1 MTVGLIILPT
11 RVDGGTHVHAA
22 SDTVAEHNC
31 TIAAEGFT
39 LDQAT
44 MSFFVANGINV
55 GDYDFAQGPLVVS
68 ATEEI
73 HWTGTLTV
81 PDGMFIGICTG
92 GFDYSMGTL
101 EFEGSGGVYLLNC
114 QNTLTEHK
122 DCQAFTDTDVMYIT
136 QDIVTMYEDWARAY
150 GVTEPILNE
159 NLSFAL
165 FEDITFTTNILAPA
179 EGYTRNFCKNGHTLT
194 FGEGVDF
201 SAFNGT
207 VNILDCQNM
216 PKLVHSCAVAH
227 YSTDPVTQENIAT
240 YLQQMPA
247 LPVGTIVCVHLAE
260 DIDYEA
266 EVRLPDGVIVAVCLN
281 GFTLSGVKVNDSA
294 STVGGFF
301 TYDCEQH
308 TCRIAGQT
316 QTATYTL
323 TQDVVN
329 FLEAAY
335 ELDPDFIE
343 EYQHY
348 ALAGDVTLKS
358 ELWLADK
365 GNSAIFC
372 KNGYSINDEV
382 GLNLSYGDVMYI
394 DCNKTQMKDIVH
406 ESQMFGDSSFPMAQE
421 TFNDFNESL
430 KPYLYSEKYSY
441 GQYNYWSYLDSAQTV
456 WYIDR
461 TMSNRYITPM
471 SSTNNKDY
479 SFYFYAGSA
488 SIWDSVN
495 YVYNTVYTY
504 MGSCYYYSESEN
516 STYGYTSYLLP
527 AVAEDGSIYLALVNN
542 SNITYDSEL
551 GAYFAKYTEAREVTT
566 TLDDGSTQ
574 TDTVNV
580 DVTVPVYFWEYNS
593 GIGNLTVTI
602 DGATYYLA
610 ADEQNGFHLDSVDNF
625 TAEKLPSYYDWKY
638 RYCSDGSAFL
648 FHLSEDV
655 SWEGTLTVPAGQ
667 ILVIFTN
674 GHTATGDYVH
684 NDYGGVYIFNDDI
697 HACPSAPEIPITI
710 SHDFIDLMLLM
721 NGGGEIEMPARQ
733 YVALGEDITS
743 IDPRFVLSS
752 NTTLYICTNGYTIS
766 DDAIAQLTANGAG
779 VELIDCDDL
788 SHDSCGR
795 IQNQNIQ
802 PVNQYLMV
810 NFYQNSSG
818 VFQLGAGTYYLY
830 LTSDITLKKELVIPA
845 GVELHICLNGYT
857 IKSPKIIT
865 EGTSNYTPENEC
877 NGAIFVQSGAYLAV
891 YDCSASGTGCIT
903 PDMEEMNGW
912 GSLVAYAVANEGV
925 FVLDSGNLLGMVSF
939 INSGDAEINGGSVY
953 GVLGAVAQ
961 GGSLTED
968 IGGGAASENPTLVVN
983 NASINSALIGVIGQG
998 GDVTLNNTELSA
1010 GVIGVGSDLDGSAT
1024 TVGSE
1029 FVINGGSIAVGAV
1042 KLEEFM
1048 EMYETAGISMDP
1060 EVIEDLMGDIEA
1072 AENGEV
1078 IVDNDEIYGVV
1089 SNNNISIS
1097 EDAQISIHPGAA
1109 ENAQTSAE
1117 LLLGEGASVTVTP
1130 STSGATDNQITIA
1143 GNAGAVPSDQV
1154 GNLFITGEGEAFET
1168 DENGNVIIVDVTTT
1182 AKLYA
1187 NSVSLN
1193 GILKLNLYF
1202 SLTESFI
1209 NNADARVL
1217 VNFRGEVYE
1226 LKVSQLWKSGS
1237 YNGITLNVSAK
1248 DYAEIVSVQF
1258 TDGTVVWD
1266 AEKTTSVSAY
1276 LDGIINDVNG
1286 IYDEYAENVA
1296 TYTKNYCMAAATHF
1310 LGTDYT
1316 PTEDVAST
1324 MAAIGIEQFLEY
1336 QHVTSGSSEK
1346 ITFAGASLFLEAGTK
1361 IRVYIQAKEGVDIS
1375 TVDVYVDGVKKDAT
1389 LYNASQR
1396 LYYVEVDNIAAKDL
1410 ANPHVFEADGASLS
1424 YSALSYCYITLRT
1437 KDTQPVDLVNVC
1449 CSLFAYY
1456 ESAVN
1461 YFNNK

>member
-1 MTVGLIILPT
+1 MVIGLVIVPARIDDT
-11 RVDGGTHVHAA
+11 DHVHAA
-22 SDTVAEHNC
+22 TDSSKAHECTVANGGS
-31 TIAAEGFT
+31 I
-39 LDQAT
+39 DQAT
-44 MSFFVANGINV
+44 MNFFVTNGLNF
-55 GDYDFAQGPLVVS
+55 GDYDFANGPMLIS
-68 ATEEI
+68 MSEEV
-73 HWTGTLTV
+73 HWTGTLTI
-81 PDGMFIGICTG
+81 PDGVFIGICTG
-92 GFDYSMGTL
+92 GFDYSMGELVL
-101 EFEGSGGVYLLNC
+101 EGRGGIYLLDC
-114 QNTLTEHK
+114 LVDLSEHK
-122 DCQAFTDTDVMYIT
+122 DCQAFPDGGVIT
-136 QDIVTMYEDWARAY
+136 VTQEFVNLYEDWAIAY
-150 GVTEPILNE
+150 GFDSTPMLNE
-159 NLSFAL
+159 NLTVALAENVSFKTNAL
-165 FEDITFTTNILAPA
+165 AAP
-179 EGYTRNFCKNGHTLT
+179 EGYTRSFCKNGFELS
-194 FGEGVDF
+194 FAEGVDF
-201 SAFNGT
+201 TAFGGT
-207 VNILDCQNM
+207 LNILDCRNM
-216 PKLVHSCAVAH
+216 PKLIHGCNVAH
-227 YSTDPVTQENIAT
+227 FETDPITQENVST
-240 YLQQMPA
+240 YVQMLNEIPA
-247 LPVGTIVCVHLAE
+247 GEIVYMHLAE
-260 DIDYEA
+260 DVEYNGT
-266 EVRLPDGVIVAVCLN
+266 VRVPDGVIVGLCLN
-281 GFTLSGVKVNDSA
+281 GFTLSGVTVDNSQ
-294 STVGGFF
+294 STSGGFF
-301 TYDCEQH
+301 TYDCAEH
-308 TCRIAGQT
+308 TCRIAGEKQD
-316 QTATYTL
+316 ADYVL
-323 TQDVVN
+323 TQEIVN

-335 ELDPDFIE
+335 EINEDTLDGYSF
-343 EYQHY
+343 
-348 ALAGDVTLKS
+348 ALGSDVTLKS
-358 ELWLADK
+358 EMWLAES
-365 GNSAIFC
+365 GSTVLFC

-421 TFNDFNESL
+421 TFNDFYESL

-441 GQYNYWSYLDSAQTV
+441 GQYNYWSYLDSEQTV

-471 SSTNNKDY
+471 NSTNNKDY

-504 MGSCYYYSESEN
+504 MGSCSYYSESEN

-638 RYCSDGSAFL
+638 RYGSDGSAFL

-655 SWEGTLTVPAGQ
+655 SWEGTLTVPEGQ
-667 ILVIFTN
+667 VLVILTN

-684 NDYGGVYIFNDDI
+684 NDFGGVYIFNDDV
-697 HACPSAPEIPITI
+697 HVCPSAPEIPMTI

-779 VELIDCDDL
+779 VELINCDDL
-788 SHDSCGR
+788 SHDSCGKLE
-795 IQNQNIQ
+795 NVDMQ

-830 LTSDITLKKELVIPA
+830 LTSDITLQKELVIPA

-912 GSLVAYAVANEGV
+912 GALAAYAVANEGV
-925 FVLDSGNLLGMVSF
+925 FVLDSGNLLGMIPF
-939 INSGDAEINGGSVY
+939 INGGDAEINGGSVY

-961 GGSLTED
+961 GESLTED
-968 IGGGAASENPTLVVN
+968 IGGGAASENPTLVIN
-983 NASINSALIGVIGQG
+983 NASINSVFIGVLGQG
-998 GDVTLNNTELSA
+998 GEVTFNNTDLSA
-1010 GVIGVGSDLDGSAT
+1010 GVLGVGSDLDGSAT

-1048 EMYETAGISMDP
+1048 EMYETAGINMDP
-1060 EVIEDLMGDIEA
+1060 ETVEDLMGDIEV

-1154 GNLFITGEGEAFET
+1154 GNLFITGEGEVFET
-1168 DENGNVIIVDVTTT
+1168 DENGELIIVDVTTT
-1182 AKLYA
+1182 AKFVG

-1202 SLTESFI
+1202 SLTESFV
-1209 NNADARVL
+1209 NNPDARVL
-1217 VNFRGEVYE
+1217 IGFKNEIHE
-1226 LKVSQLWKSGS
+1226 IKVSQLWKYS
-1237 YNGITLNVSAK
+1237 NFLAITLNIAAK
-1248 DYAEIVSVQF
+1248 DYAQTVSVQF

-1266 AEKTTSVSAY
+1266 AERTTSVSAY
-1276 LDGIINDVNG
+1276 LDGIINDANA
-1286 IYDEYAENVA
+1286 IYDEYAEEA
-1296 TYTKNYCMAAATHF
+1296 AKYTKNYCMAAATHF
-1310 LGTDYT
+1310 LGADYT

-1324 MAAIGIEQFLEY
+1324 MATIGIEQFLDY
-1336 QHVTSGSSEK
+1336 QYVMSGSSDK
-1346 ITFAGASLFLEAGTK
+1346 ISFAGATLFLEAGTR

-1375 TVDVYVDGVKKDAT
+1375 TVDVYVDGVKKDVT

-1396 LYYVEVDNIAAKDL
+1396 LYYVEIENIAAKDL
-1410 ANPHVFEADGASLS
+1410 ATLHLFEADGASLS
-1424 YSALSYCYITLRT
+1424 YAALSYCYLILRT
-1437 KDTQPVDLVNVC
+1437 KDTQPIDLVNVC
-1449 CSLFAYY
+1449 CSLYAYY

>member
-1 MTVGLIILPT
+1 
-11 RVDGGTHVHAA
+11 
-22 SDTVAEHNC
+22 
-31 TIAAEGFT
+31 
-39 LDQAT
+39 
-44 MSFFVANGINV
+44 
-55 GDYDFAQGPLVVS
+55 
-68 ATEEI
+68 
-73 HWTGTLTV
+73 
-81 PDGMFIGICTG
+81 
-92 GFDYSMGTL
+92 
-101 EFEGSGGVYLLNC
+101 
-114 QNTLTEHK
+114 
-122 DCQAFTDTDVMYIT
+122 
-136 QDIVTMYEDWARAY
+136 
-150 GVTEPILNE
+150 
-159 NLSFAL
+159 
-165 FEDITFTTNILAPA
+165 
-179 EGYTRNFCKNGHTLT
+179 
-194 FGEGVDF
+194 
-201 SAFNGT
+201 
-207 VNILDCQNM
+207 
-216 PKLVHSCAVAH
+216 
-227 YSTDPVTQENIAT
+227 
-240 YLQQMPA
+240 
-247 LPVGTIVCVHLAE
+247 
-260 DIDYEA
+260 
-266 EVRLPDGVIVAVCLN
+266 
-281 GFTLSGVKVNDSA
+281 
-294 STVGGFF
+294 
-301 TYDCEQH
+301 
-308 TCRIAGQT
+308 
-316 QTATYTL
+316 
-323 TQDVVN
+323 
-329 FLEAAY
+329 
-335 ELDPDFIE
+335 
-343 EYQHY
+343 
-348 ALAGDVTLKS
+348 
-358 ELWLADK
+358 
-365 GNSAIFC
+365 
-372 KNGYSINDEV
+372 
-382 GLNLSYGDVMYI
+382 
-394 DCNKTQMKDIVH
+394 
-406 ESQMFGDSSFPMAQE
+406 
-421 TFNDFNESL
+421 
-430 KPYLYSEKYSY
+430 
-441 GQYNYWSYLDSAQTV
+441 
-456 WYIDR
+456 
-461 TMSNRYITPM
+461 
-471 SSTNNKDY
+471 
-479 SFYFYAGSA
+479 
-488 SIWDSVN
+488 
-495 YVYNTVYTY
+495 

-638 RYCSDGSAFL
+638 RYGSDGSAFL

-655 SWEGTLTVPAGQ
+655 SWEGTLTMPAGQ
-667 ILVIFTN
+667 VLVILTN

-697 HACPSAPEIPITI
+697 HVCPSAPEIPITI

-788 SHDSCGR
+788 SHDSCGK
-795 IQNQNIQ
+795 IQNQNMQ

-891 YDCSASGTGCIT
+891 YDCSPSGTGCIT

-912 GSLVAYAVANEGV
+912 GALAAYAVANEGV
-925 FVLDSGNLLGMVSF
+925 FVLDSGNLLGMISF

-968 IGGGAASENPTLVVN
+968 IGGGAASENPTLVIN

-998 GDVTLNNTELSA
+998 GEVTLNNTDLSA
-1010 GVIGVGSDLDGSAT
+1010 GVLGVGSDLDGSAT
-1024 TVGSE
+1024 AVGSE

-1048 EMYETAGISMDP
+1048 EIYETAGISMDP
-1060 EVIEDLMGDIEA
+1060 EAVEDLMGDIEA

-1078 IVDNDEIYGVV
+1078 IVDNDEIYGVI
-1089 SNNNISIS
+1089 SNNDISIS

-1154 GNLFITGEGEAFET
+1154 GNLFITGEGEVFET

-1182 AKLYA
+1182 AQLA
-1187 NSVSLN
+1187 GRTLTLN
-1193 GILKLNLYF
+1193 GLIRLNIF
-1202 SLTESFI
+1202 FTLTDSFV
-1209 NNADARVL
+1209 NNENARVRIE
-1217 VNFRGEVYE
+1217 FAGEITEY
-1226 LKVSQLWKSGS
+1226 KVSDLKKSGS
-1237 YNGITLNVSAK
+1237 YRFASIGVSAK
-1248 DYAEIVSVQF
+1248 DYCEKPYIVF
-1258 TDGTVVWD
+1258 TDGTVEWTS
-1266 AEKTTSVSAY
+1266 EKDVDTSINGYLEQLLADTSGAYDSAKD
-1276 LDGIINDVNG
+1276 LANNIR
-1286 IYDEYAENVA
+1286 
-1296 TYTKNYCMAAATHF
+1296 NYCMAASSLF
-1310 LGTDYT
+1310 LGTEYT
-1316 PTEDVAST
+1316 PT
-1324 MAAIGIEQFLEY
+1324 
-1336 QHVTSGSSEK
+1336 SEMQENMSNIDMEIFK
-1346 ITFAGASLFLEAGTK
+1346 NYEFNLAGASEKVTMAGATLFLEEGTT
-1361 IRVYIQAKEGVDIS
+1361 IRIYLQAAQGVDMS
-1375 TVDVYVDGVKKDAT
+1375 TVDVYVDGVAKKAT
-1389 LYNASQR
+1389 LYSSAQR
-1396 LYYVEVDNIAAKDL
+1396 LYYVEIENISAKNLADIHTIAVDG
-1410 ANPHVFEADGASLS
+1410 VTLS
-1424 YSALSYCYITLRT
+1424 YSAISYCYTVFRT
-1437 KDTQPVDLVNVC
+1437 KDTQPAALLDLC
-1449 CSLFAYY
+1449 RALYGYY
-1456 ESAVN
+1456 EAA
-1461 YFNNK
+1461 YQYEINK

>member
-1 MTVGLIILPT
+1 MVIGLVIVPARIDDT
-11 RVDGGTHVHAA
+11 DHVHAA
-22 SDTVAEHNC
+22 TDSSKAHECTVANGGS
-31 TIAAEGFT
+31 I
-39 LDQAT
+39 DQAT
-44 MSFFVANGINV
+44 MNFFVTNGLNF
-55 GDYDFAQGPLVVS
+55 GDYDFANGPMLIS
-68 ATEEI
+68 MSEEV
-73 HWTGTLTV
+73 HWTGTLTI
-81 PDGMFIGICTG
+81 PDGVFIGICTG
-92 GFDYSMGTL
+92 GFDYSMGELVL
-101 EFEGSGGVYLLNC
+101 EGRGGIYLLNC

-136 QDIVTMYEDWARAY
+136 QDIVTMYEDWAKAY

-165 FEDITFTTNILAPA
+165 LEDITFTTNILAPA

-194 FGEGVDF
+194 FGAGVDF

-227 YSTDPVTQENIAT
+227 YSTDPITMENIAD

-247 LPVGTIVCVHLAE
+247 LPVGTVVCVHLAE
-260 DIDYEA
+260 NIDYEA
-266 EVRLPDGVIVAVCLN
+266 EVKLPDGVIVAVCLN
-281 GFTLSGVKVNDSA
+281 GFTLSGVKVDDSV

-301 TYDCEQH
+301 TYDCEEH

-335 ELDPDFIE
+335 EISPSLVKRNS
-343 EYQHY
+343 HY
-348 ALAGDVTLKS
+348 ALMGDVTLES
-358 ELWLADK
+358 ELWLADE
-365 GNSAIFC
+365 GCTVSFC
-372 KNGYSINDEV
+372 KNGYSINDRV
-382 GLNLSYGDVMYI
+382 GLNLSFGDVLYF
-394 DCNKTQMKDIVH
+394 DCNKTTMKDISHSNPV
-406 ESQMFGDSSFPMAQE
+406 FGNASFPMAQE
-421 TFNDFNESL
+421 TLRDFNEAR
-430 KPYLYSEKYSY
+430 KPYLYSQQFSY
-441 GQYNYWSYLDSAQTV
+441 AQSNRWSYLDSDEVV
-456 WYIDR
+456 WYVDR
-461 TMSNRYITPM
+461 MMTNQYISPVAVTN
-471 SSTNNKDY
+471 SSDY
-479 SFYFYAGSA
+479 SYYFYGSMT
-488 SIWDSVN
+488 SIWDSTNATYN
-495 YVYNTVYTY
+495 YVYAW
-504 MGSCYYYSESEN
+504 MGSGSYYSESEN
-516 STYGYTSYLLP
+516 STYGYTAYLLP
-527 AVAEDGSIYLALVNN
+527 AVAEDGSIYLALVN
-542 SNITYDSEL
+542 SSYITYDAESN
-551 GAYFAKYTEAREVTT
+551 AYFVKYTETKEVTN
-566 TLDDGSTQ
+566 TLEDGSTE
-574 TDTVNV
+574 TTTATVQIS
-580 DVTVPVYFWEYNS
+580 VPVYFWSYDGSLN
-593 GIGNLTVTI
+593 NLTVTI
-602 DGATYYLA
+602 DGVNYYLA
-610 ADEQNGFHLDSVDNF
+610 ADEENGFYLDTVDNYS
-625 TAEKLPSYYDWKY
+625 TKRLPSYSDY
-638 RYCSDGSAFL
+638 RYRFNGEEGIYT
-648 FHLSEDV
+648 FHLTEDV
-655 SWEGTLTVPAGQ
+655 SWEGTLTAPEGSL
-667 ILVIFTN
+667 LVIFTN

-684 NDYGGVYIFNDDI
+684 NDFGGVYVFNDDV
-697 HACPSAPEIPITI
+697 HVCPSAPEIPMTI
-710 SHDFIDLMLLM
+710 SRDFIDLMLLM
-721 NGGGEIEMPARQ
+721 SGGGEIEMPSRQ

-743 IDPRFVLSS
+743 IDSRFVLPS

-779 VELIDCDDL
+779 VELINCDDL
-788 SHDSCGR
+788 SHDSCGKLE
-795 IQNQNIQ
+795 NVDMQ

-830 LTSDITLKKELVIPA
+830 LTSDIILKKELVIPA

-912 GSLVAYAVANEGV
+912 GALAAYAVANEGV
-925 FVLDSGNLLGMVSF
+925 FVLDSGNLLGMISF

-1010 GVIGVGSDLDGSAT
+1010 GVLGVGSDLDGSAT
-1024 TVGSE
+1024 AVGSE

-1048 EMYETAGISMDP
+1048 EIYETAGISMDP
-1060 EVIEDLMGDIEA
+1060 EVIEELMGDIEA

-1130 STSGATDNQITIA
+1130 STSGNTDNKISVS
-1143 GNAGAVPSDQV
+1143 GNAGALPGEQIGEIFVPAK
-1154 GNLFITGEGEAFET
+1154 GEAFEE
-1168 DENGNVIIVDVTTT
+1168 DEDGNITVVDVKTT
-1182 AKLYA
+1182 AKFVG

-1202 SLTESFI
+1202 SLTESFV
-1209 NNADARVL
+1209 NNPDARVL
-1217 VNFRGEVYE
+1217 IGFKNEIHE
-1226 LKVSQLWKSGS
+1226 IKVSQLWKYS
-1237 YNGITLNVSAK
+1237 NFLAITLNIAAK
-1248 DYAEIVSVQF
+1248 DYAQTVSVQF

-1266 AEKTTSVSAY
+1266 AERTTSVSAY
-1276 LDGIINDVNG
+1276 LDGIINDANA
-1286 IYDEYAENVA
+1286 IYDEYAEEA
-1296 TYTKNYCMAAATHF
+1296 AKYTKNYCMAAATHF
-1310 LGTDYT
+1310 LGADYT

-1324 MAAIGIEQFLEY
+1324 MATIGIEQFLDY
-1336 QHVTSGSSEK
+1336 QYVMSGSSDK
-1346 ITFAGASLFLEAGTK
+1346 ISFAGATLFLEAGTR

-1375 TVDVYVDGVKKDAT
+1375 TVDVYVDGVKKDVT

-1396 LYYVEVDNIAAKDL
+1396 LYYVEIENIAAKDL
-1410 ANPHVFEADGASLS
+1410 ATLHLFEADGASLS
-1424 YSALSYCYITLRT
+1424 YAALSYCYLILRT
-1437 KDTQPVDLVNVC
+1437 KDTQPIDLINVC
-1449 CSLFAYY
+1449 CSLYAYY